1 MNEIYLEFYLILKAK
16 VRTTS
21 PSNEPYRGSIFFHLE
36 KKMFKKKEF
45 RRNRPELFFLNSK
58 KKNPSHF
65 PRKTR
70 FRGNETNCE
79 KKEAN
84 CQLVKVKKLKQTKK
98 ESQSK
103 MATTTLKTD
112 DGKHLQKHNFFFL
125 KRIKKT
131 KFLNGGKPVDTISRR
146 VIFAL
151 YIFLTK
157 EKSIQKKSQLE
168 SFHFGKRGRNFNSF
182 RRELM
187 RWRWFK

>member
-36 KKMFKKKEF
+36 KKMLKKK
-45 RRNRPELFFLNSK
+45 RIPPESTGIVFFK
-58 KKNPSHF
+58 FQKKNPSHF

-168 SFHFGKRGRNFNSF
+168 SFQFGKKGSEF
-182 RRELM
+182 
-187 RWRWFK
+187 